1 MKTKRSLMT
10 RYCLGG
16 DLEFEGIPCEHILEP
31 SRECELL
38 KTSTIGVF
46 FSSEKRCL
54 SWRILLDMVRKRL
67 RAYKKT
73 YRYLDAIDDLNIG
86 GLISRLAGS
95 RVKGPP
101 NIYSLRSLV
110 KVAVH
115 RAIRWRLDELQLLP
129 ARRECGTCR
138 HLSIS
143 KPRMCKAQQVTGRCR
158 GSKSS
163 GFCAHGGGEKSQ

>member
-101 NIYSLRSLV
+101 NIFSLV
-110 KVAVH
+110 ASSKWPFTEPSDGDWISFSCCRPDGNVGLA
-115 RAIRWRLDELQLLP
+115 
-129 ARRECGTCR
+129 GTCR
-138 HLSIS
+138 YPSHVCVKLNKYRTLSGI
-143 KPRMCKAQQVTGRCR
+143 KIQWLLRPRRR
-158 GSKSS
+158 
-163 GFCAHGGGEKSQ
+163 